1 VGVYRSHSLA
11 VTRAMVVILV
21 SALAITISSARPA
34 VATRKGVAVQ
44 GTPPAT
50 LTSSC
55 NVEPRAFPLPT
66 ETPIGVITPGP
77 VETTPFALP
86 TGEPVDDSTATAISA
101 TIAESIACRNA
112 GDFRR
117 AYALFTDRF
126 IAHLLGAP
134 DTLDPDLLARLAG
147 PPTPVAGGDRLA
159 VGDVARIERL
169 ADGRVGAIVVTQNR
183 EEVFADYLYLV
194 EANGRWQIDEVV
206 ALSRKPRASATPA

>member
-1 VGVYRSHSLA
+1 VHCLHILA
-11 VTRAMVVILV
+11 GIRAAVVISSIA
-21 SALAITISSARPA
+21 SAMTMSSAVAA
-34 VATRKGVAVQ
+34 VATRTGAAVD

-50 LTSSC
+50 LNSVC
-55 NVEPRAFPLPT
+55 DVEPRAFPLPT
-66 ETPIGVITPGP
+66 ETPIGVVTPGP

-86 TGEPVDDSTATAISA
+86 TGEPVDERTATAIKA

-126 IAHLLGAP
+126 IAHLLGPP

-147 PPTPVAGGDRLA
+147 PPTPVPGGDRLN
-159 VGDVARIERL
+159 VGDVARIEWL

-183 EEVFADYLYLV
+183 EEVFADYLYLI
-194 EANGRWQIDEVV
+194 ETDGSWQIDEVV
-206 ALSRKPRASATPA
+206 ALSRMPRAVATPT